1 MNAMDETAHTRRRSA
16 GDVMERRFHRMGRIE
31 GASLLVLLLVAMP
44 LKYLAHQPL
53 AVTVVG
59 SVHGLLWVIYML
71 MLAQLWVRLKWPFS
85 TVVLAGVASVLP
97 FGPWWFERRVSGS
110 AAGS

>member
-1 MNAMDETAHTRRRSA
+1 MEMTAQARRRPA
-16 GDVMERRFHRMGRIE
+16 DDVMERRFHRMGRIE
-31 GASLLVLLLVAMP
+31 GVSLLVLLLLAMP

-53 AVTVVG
+53 AVTAVG

-71 MLAQLWVRLKWPFS
+71 MLAQLWLTRKWPFS

-110 AAGS
+110 AAGR

>member
-1 MNAMDETAHTRRRSA
+1 MNAKDETAHTRHRST
-16 GDVMERRFHRMGRIE
+16 GHVMERRFHRLGRIE
-31 GASLLVLLLVAMP
+31 GVSLLALVLVAMP
-44 LKYLAHQPL
+44 LKYLAGQPL

-59 SVHGLLWVIYML
+59 SVHGLLWVVYML
-71 MLAQLWVRLKWPFS
+71 MLAQVWGRRTWPFS